1 MIAEI
6 TTGIFFALG
15 AIGVIMAM
23 KWKSKNAKPRMSE
36 EELDKFNKSHGI
48 EKE

>member
-6 TTGIFFALG
+6 TTAIFFALG
-15 AIGVIMAM
+15 AIGAIMAM
-23 KWKSKNAKPRMSE
+23 KWKSKNSKPRMTDV
-36 EELDKFNKSHGI
+36 ELDKFYKSHDI

>member
-15 AIGVIMAM
+15 AIGAIMAM
-23 KWKSKNAKPRMSE
+23 KWKSKNAKPRITKK
-36 EELDKFNKSHGI
+36 ELDKFNKSHDI